1 MMNAPFCEIF
11 VQLGYQVYTW
21 QNLIVLTNFEF
32 EIFLHVLKVMMN
44 N

>member
-1 MMNAPFCEIF
+1 MMNVPYCEIF
-11 VQLGYQVYTW
+11 VQLEDQVYTW

-32 EIFLHVLKVMMN
+32 EIFLHVLGVMMN